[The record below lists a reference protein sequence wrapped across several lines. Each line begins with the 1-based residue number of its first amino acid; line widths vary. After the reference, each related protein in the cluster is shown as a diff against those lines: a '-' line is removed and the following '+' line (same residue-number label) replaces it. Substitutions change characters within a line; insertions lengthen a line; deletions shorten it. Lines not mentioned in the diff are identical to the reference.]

1 MSEWIREFF
10 RRDIRPSLIVRGAG
24 YGFSKRFA
32 PYALG
37 PMIRAE
43 CIVSGVRR

>member
-1 MSEWIREFF
+1 MSKWIREFF
-10 RRDIRPSLIVRGAG
+10 RRGVRAFLIVREAG

-37 PMIRAE
+37 PND
-43 CIVSGVRR
+43 